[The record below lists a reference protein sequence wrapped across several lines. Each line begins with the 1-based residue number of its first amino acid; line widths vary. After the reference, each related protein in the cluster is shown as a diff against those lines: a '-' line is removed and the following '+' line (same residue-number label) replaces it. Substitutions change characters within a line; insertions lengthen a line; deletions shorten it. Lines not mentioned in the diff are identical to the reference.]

1 MDKVLR
7 NISALVML
15 SGVKKKKNDE
25 PFDAAKLKNR
35 AAGEGGGYEEGDTLK
50 LLHSIEIHWQYVFDD
65 PDWHFKEQMR
75 LPEGFYV
82 TVEKARRT
90 RYQVICFNR
99 VGGRVGQGWVS
110 ALDLHNA
117 TSVRPTPNVLKGSEN

>member
-1 MDKVLR
+1 
-7 NISALVML
+7 
-15 SGVKKKKNDE
+15 
-25 PFDAAKLKNR
+25 
-35 AAGEGGGYEEGDTLK
+35 
-50 LLHSIEIHWQYVFDD
+50 
-65 PDWHFKEQMR
+65 MR